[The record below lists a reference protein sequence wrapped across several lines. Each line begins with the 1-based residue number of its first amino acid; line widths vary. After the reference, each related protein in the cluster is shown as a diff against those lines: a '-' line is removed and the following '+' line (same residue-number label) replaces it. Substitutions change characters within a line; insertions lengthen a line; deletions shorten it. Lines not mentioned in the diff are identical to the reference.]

1 MACAVYLQELIVFTL
16 LFHTVVINYYKSIKS
31 IDRNPYNE
39 ITNAKS
45 KQNYKLC
52 TLC

>member
-16 LFHTVVINYYKSIKS
+16 IFDTVVINHHKSIKS
-31 IDRNPYNE
+31 IDRNPYSE

-45 KQNYKLC
+45 KQNYKLR